1 MDGSNPAYRS
11 DRHPSESYEDILDR
25 DTRTVPA
32 HLRQGPA
39 PDLGGEGI
47 PVERYF
53 SKEHFEKE
61 VRHVWMKVWQ
71 WACREE
77 DIPNVGDYHIYEVVG
92 KSLIVVRTPDMSIKA
107 FYNSCLHRGRKLV
120 TLNGCRN
127 EFRCPYHGIA
137 WNNDGTFKDNPI
149 GWDFPQWDGKDMGL
163 PQAKVDTWGGYV
175 FVNFDLNAPPVMD
188 QIRPLADHFVE
199 YDYENRYK
207 AVHVAKVVRCNWKV
221 LAEAFMESHHTITTH
236 PQILPFLADVNSQ
249 YDMFNDFVSR
259 QFSAQGVP
267 SPVVH
272 DKNYT
277 PTEIVNFMSGVATSA
292 QGDRLARG
300 AGGGVGEV
308 PDGMSARAY
317 AADAARNSLSA
328 EDGWDYSGCSD
339 AEMLDALL
347 YNVWPNMSFW
357 AGFSP
362 NLVYRWRPNGLDP
375 ESGIMDVIIMKRVPK
390 TGPRP
395 KPCVAHEL
403 GADDPW
409 TDAPELGDGLIGI
422 FEQDMGNLPFVQQGL
437 HASGNGVVQFGRYT
451 EMRIRQL
458 HQMIERYI
466 AEGEAAA

>member
-1 MDGSNPAYRS
+1 
-11 DRHPSESYEDILDR
+11 
-25 DTRTVPA
+25 
-32 HLRQGPA
+32 
-39 PDLGGEGI
+39 
-47 PVERYF
+47 
-53 SKEHFEKE
+53 
-61 VRHVWMKVWQ
+61 
-71 WACREE
+71 
-77 DIPNVGDYHIYEVVG
+77 
-92 KSLIVVRTPDMSIKA
+92 
-107 FYNSCLHRGRKLV
+107 
-120 TLNGCRN
+120 
-127 EFRCPYHGIA
+127 
-137 WNNDGTFKDNPI
+137 
-149 GWDFPQWDGKDMGL
+149 
-163 PQAKVDTWGGYV
+163 
-175 FVNFDLNAPPVMD
+175 
-188 QIRPLADHFVE
+188 
-199 YDYENRYK
+199 
-207 AVHVAKVVRCNWKV
+207 
-221 LAEAFMESHHTITTH
+221 MESHHTITTH

-317 AADAARNSLSA
+317 AAEAARNSLSA
-328 EDGWDYSGCSD
+328 EDGWDYSACSD

-395 KPCVAHEL
+395 RPCAVHEL

-409 TDAPELGDGLIGI
+409 TDAPELGEGLIGI
-422 FEQDMGNLPFVQQGL
+422 FEQDMGNLPYVQQGL

-458 HQMIERYI
+458 HHMIERYI
-466 AEGEAAA
+466 AEGEAVG